1 MNHHVNGI
9 WKSKKNKIKKKFSE
23 ITDED
28 LVFSEGNEFEMFEK
42 LRIKLGKTDIEILSL
57 IIES

>member
-1 MNHHVNGI
+1 MNYHVNGI
-9 WKSKKNKIKKKFSE
+9 WKRKKDKIKLRFSD

-28 LVFSEGNEFEMFEK
+28 LLFVEGKEFEMFER
-42 LRIKLGKTDIEILSL
+42 LRTKLGKTDMEILGI

>member
-1 MNHHVNGI
+1 MNYHVNGI
-9 WKSKKNKIKKKFSE
+9 WNRKKDKIKQKFSE

-28 LVFSEGNEFEMFEK
+28 LLFTEGNEIEMFEK
-42 LRIKLGKTDIEILSL
+42 LRIKLGKTDMEILGI